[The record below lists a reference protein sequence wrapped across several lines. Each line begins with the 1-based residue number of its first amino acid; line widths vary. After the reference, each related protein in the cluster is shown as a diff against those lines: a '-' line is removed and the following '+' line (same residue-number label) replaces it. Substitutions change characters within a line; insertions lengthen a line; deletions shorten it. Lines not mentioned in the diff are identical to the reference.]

1 MTTFKNLEQHI
12 RDTKHTDNMRE
23 FMRTLPQE
31 MQDKPKVVKNTEED
45 NNSMYW
51 CIWIIAN
58 SFIDE

>member
-45 NNSMYW
+45 NNSMY
-51 CIWIIAN
+51 
-58 SFIDE
+58 